1 MNHAEICQ
9 PNGLCLELYVR
20 ESFIILSRIGESFA
34 RGKSGA
40 DACGRSYALTLNGE
54 IIDEFVK
61 RRRTAMEIIIQ
72 PHYDAMSRKSAELI
86 AREIQKKHDLVL
98 GLATGDTPIGTY
110 RELVQLHKEEGLD
123 FSKVKTFNLDEYVG
137 LAPLHRNSYNYF
149 MHENLFKH
157 VNINVENV
165 YVPQGNTDDPEEFS
179 AWYESKIKEHGG
191 IDLQVLGI
199 GRDGHIGFNEPGS
212 SFASRTRVK
221 ALYAETIEDNARF
234 FDKKEDVPRFAITM
248 GIGTILEAKKIL
260 LIANGEKKAKVCA
273 QFIEGPVTSQITASA
288 LQLHSYAIV
297 VLDEA
302 VASGLTRTEYYNWV
316 RDNKHV
322 VQKRIG
328 R

>member
-1 MNHAEICQ
+1 MEVIVQ
-9 PNGLCLELYVR
+9 P
-20 ESFIILSRIGESFA
+20 
-34 RGKSGA
+34 
-40 DACGRSYALTLNGE
+40 D
-54 IIDEFVK
+54 
-61 RRRTAMEIIIQ
+61 
-72 PHYDAMSRKSAELI
+72 YDTMSKKSAEII

-110 RELVQLHKEEGLD
+110 RELVRLHKEEGLD

-137 LAPLHRNSYNYF
+137 LAPLHKNSYNYF

-157 VNINVENV
+157 TNINVENV

-179 AWYESKIKEHGG
+179 TWYERKIKELGG

-221 ALYAETIEDNARF
+221 ALYTETIEDNSRF
-234 FDKKEDVPRFAITM
+234 FDRLEEVPRFAITM
-248 GIGTILEAKKIL
+248 GIGTILDAKKIL
-260 LIANGEKKAKVCA
+260 LIANGKKKAGVCA
-273 QFIEGPVTSQITASA
+273 QFVEGPVTSQITASA

-302 VASGLTRTEYYNWV
+302 AASGLTRTGYYNWV

-322 VQKRIG
+322 VQKQIG